1 MNMGEAVRSVLT
13 QYATFSGRSPR
24 SEFWYWVL
32 ATTIAGIVL
41 GGFDTLIGMG
51 NSMPVSSLLGLAI
64 LIPNIAV
71 SVRRLH
77 DTDRS
82 GWWLLIIL
90 VPIVGWLVLLWF
102 YIQKGTEGTNRFG

>member
-13 QYATFSGRSPR
+13 QYATFSGRAPR

-32 ATTIAGIVL
+32 ATTIAGIVV
-41 GGFDTLIGMG
+41 GGFDHLIGMG

>member
-1 MNMGEAVRSVLT
+1 MSIGEAVRSGLS
-13 QYATFSGRSPR
+13 QYATFSGRAGR
-24 SEFWYWVL
+24 SEFWLWVV
-32 ATTIAGIVL
+32 ATVVASIVL
-41 GGFDTLIGMG
+41 GLLDHAIGMG
-51 NSMPVSSLLGLAI
+51 DVMPLSGLFGLLI

-82 GWWLLIIL
+82 GWWLLIVL

-102 YIQKGTEGTNRFG
+102 YIQKGTPGANRFA